1 MRESEKSVENK
12 EEYKTDP
19 KAIGN
24 IVFIFMIIM
33 VLAIKSCYSV
43 YYQSKVTKSKSLT
56 ETT

>member
-1 MRESEKSVENK
+1 MTENEKSGDNK
-12 EEYKTDP
+12 EKYPTDP

-24 IVFIFMIIM
+24 IVFIFIIIM

-56 ETT
+56 ETS

>member
-1 MRESEKSVENK
+1 MTENEKGGENK

-24 IVFIFMIIM
+24 IVFIFMIII

-43 YYQSKVTKSKSLT
+43 YYQSKVTKSKSFT

>member
-1 MRESEKSVENK
+1 MRESEKGVENK
-12 EEYKTDP
+12 EEYKTDS